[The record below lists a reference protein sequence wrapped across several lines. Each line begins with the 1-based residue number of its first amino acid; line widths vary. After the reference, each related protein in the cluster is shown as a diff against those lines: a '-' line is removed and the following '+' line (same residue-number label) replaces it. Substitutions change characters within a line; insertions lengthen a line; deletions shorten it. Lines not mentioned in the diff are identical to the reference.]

1 MHAACQSRGMHGILK
16 ALAYLR
22 IVAVLTGILD
32 YVNKCL
38 VLQLVSNL
46 TATILICQEILFWQT
61 NQLAFPCH
69 FCGRNFMAQSC
80 VMRTE
85 EVSRFSRRLVL
96 ALSC

>member
-46 TATILICQEILFWQT
+46 TGNNTNMPRNPLLANQSACVSLSLLWQELHG
-61 NQLAFPCH
+61 P
-69 FCGRNFMAQSC
+69 
-80 VMRTE
+80 
-85 EVSRFSRRLVL
+85 VL
-96 ALSC
+96 CDEN